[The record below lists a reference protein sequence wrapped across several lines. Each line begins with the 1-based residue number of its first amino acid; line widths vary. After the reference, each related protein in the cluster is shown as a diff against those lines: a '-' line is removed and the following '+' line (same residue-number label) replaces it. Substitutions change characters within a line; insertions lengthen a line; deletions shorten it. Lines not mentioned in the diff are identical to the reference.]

1 MIWLAEKEKVK
12 AVTDL
17 RAGKN
22 AIRAER
28 YVNEVFVRY

>member
-1 MIWLAEKEKVK
+1 VIWLAEKEKVK

-17 RAGKN
+17 RAEKN

-28 YVNEVFVRY
+28 CVNEVFIRY

>member
-17 RAGKN
+17 RAGKD
-22 AIRAER
+22 ALRAER
-28 YVNEVFVRY
+28 YVNEVFIRY